1 MGVLLWIVIGLVAGA
16 LGEGILPPDEEHQRR
31 DLELLTTL
39 FIGIGGALAG
49 GLLAAAL
56 GLGSVGFEPGSIIV
70 ALVGAMVALLI
81 WKAIHNQSA
90 RYA

>member
-16 LGEGILPPDEEHQRR
+16 LAEGVLPPAEEHQRR

-39 FIGIGGALAG
+39 FIGVGGALAG
-49 GLLAAAL
+49 GLLAAAI
-56 GLGSVGFEPGSIIV
+56 GLGGVAFEPGSIV
-70 ALVGAMVALLI
+70 AAFFATMVALLV

-90 RYA
+90 SYA

>member
-1 MGVLLWIVIGLVAGA
+1 MGVLLWIVIGLVAGGLA
-16 LGEGILPPDEEHQRR
+16 EGILPPAEEHPRR

-39 FIGIGGALAG
+39 FIGVGGALAG
-49 GLLAAAL
+49 GLLAAAI
-56 GLGSVGFEPGSIIV
+56 GLGGVGFEPGSLIV
-70 ALVGAMVALLI
+70 ALVGTMVALLI